1 MNDSDFL
8 TLLDKYLNEMLSKK
22 EFAVFQEAL
31 KSSAER
37 RSELIRYSQL
47 DAGLMEEGNVLV
59 ADALNT
65 VSAMVGRRN
74 LPSIVPWLAVAAA
87 VAISALSFFAL
98 TLRENTEPMA
108 HGFAVLTRTVD
119 PVWANEGFEVGSI
132 VPKGSLQLESGSL
145 QVEFFG
151 GATLVMEGP
160 GKLEILSASEAFC
173 HSGKLR
179 ASVPPAA
186 RGFVIDTPNGKV
198 VDLGTEFGLEV
209 GDAGFPEVHVFEGEV
224 EVHDSGGAVQT
235 FYGGEAGK
243 SDVRFPADVESFLST
258 SDLNEEVIESVE
270 SKFAVWQRFSRQLS
284 RNERLIAY
292 FPMENPDLSRR
303 RLFNEAPTGSEM
315 DGAIVGANRVEGRWT
330 GVGKGAVEFT
340 PTGSRVRL
348 AIPGEYES
356 LTFAC
361 WVRIDSLDRQYN
373 GLYLADSYQPGEC
386 HWQLQKDGRVL
397 FSFLNS
403 PKVNFKSLSPVVW
416 DISKSGQWLH
426 LAVTL
431 DLEKQ
436 KVVHYANGEMIF
448 DHPIGAK
455 YRIDTT
461 RFGSGELGNWG
472 FPNTPDNEWFAIRNL
487 NGRIDEFAIFADALD
502 PAEILE
508 MYTIGNPQ

>member
-1 MNDSDFL
+1 MNDPEFS
-8 TLLDKYLNEMLSKK
+8 TLLDKYLNQMLSEE
-22 EFAVFQEAL
+22 EFVVFQEVL

-37 RSELIRYSQL
+37 RRQLICHSQL
-47 DAGLMEEGNVLV
+47 DAGLMEVGGTLEVKESSPVESHAGKNVSSSV
-59 ADALNT
+59 
-65 VSAMVGRRN
+65 VS
-74 LPSIVPWLAVAAA
+74 WLAVAAA
-87 VAISALSFFAL
+87 VAVSTLTFFAL
-98 TLRENTEPMA
+98 ALREDTEPMA
-108 HGFAVLTRTVD
+108 HGFAVLTRTVN
-119 PVWANEGFEVGSI
+119 PVWKSEVFEVGSI

-160 GKLEILSASEAFC
+160 GNLEIRSASEAFC

-186 RGFVIDTPNGKV
+186 RGFVIDTPSGKV

-209 GDAGFPEVHVFEGEV
+209 GDGGVPEIHVFEGEV
-224 EVHDSGGAVQT
+224 EIHESGGEVQT

-243 SDVRFPADVESFLST
+243 GAARFPADVGSFLST
-258 SDLNEEVIESVE
+258 ADLNEEVMESVE
-270 SKFAVWQRFSRQLS
+270 SKFSMWRRFSRELS
-284 RNERLIAY
+284 RDERLIAY

-315 DGAIVGANRVEGRWT
+315 DGAIVGANRVEGRWA

-348 AIPGEYES
+348 AIPGEYGS

-373 GLYLADSYQPGEC
+373 GLYLADNYQPGEC
-386 HWQLQKDGRVL
+386 HWQLQKDGRIL
-397 FSFLNS
+397 FSFLHS

-436 KVVHYANGEMIF
+436 KVTHYANGEIIF
-448 DHPIGAK
+448 EHPIGSKYQIAK
-455 YRIDTT
+455 T

-472 FPNTPDNEWFAIRNL
+472 FPNAPDNEWFAIRNL
-487 NGRIDEFAIFADALD
+487 NGRIDEFAIFSEALD